1 MSQVQGRP
9 DVHLHGQVS
18 SMLLDNAV
26 LEFYKWDGEVKDM
39 LAHVRDNLNE
49 VAESWTREQKDRCL
63 EETAKSFQ
71 VSSPP
76 ITSTGVLCGP
86 RLKDIYLGR

>member
-1 MSQVQGRP
+1 
-9 DVHLHGQVS
+9 
-18 SMLLDNAV
+18 MLLDNAV

-39 LAHVRDNLNE
+39 LANVRDNLNE

-71 VSSPP
+71 VSHSPM
-76 ITSTGVLCGP
+76 THTWVLLRP
-86 RLKDIYLGR
+86 RAEDSLLG

>member
-1 MSQVQGRP
+1 MHV
-9 DVHLHGQVS
+9 HGQVS

-39 LAHVRDNLNE
+39 LANVRDNLNE

-71 VSSPP
+71 VSYSPM
-76 ITSTGVLCGP
+76 THTWVLLRP
-86 RLKDIYLGR
+86 RVEDNSLGG